1 MKACTTCGNE
11 IGDRVWKCPY
21 CEEVQTGPPPEPAKL
36 SAVPSINLKVGLP
49 TVDGALRKLK
59 RELQDAKSD
68 RRRLV
73 RVIHG
78 YGSTGVGGEIRV
90 AVRKQLRTMLAAKKI
105 QSFLA
110 GEDYSD
116 STIAGEA
123 LLARHLGL
131 RNSLR
136 TDSRN
141 PGITFVEL

>member
-1 MKACTTCGNE
+1 
-11 IGDRVWKCPY
+11 
-21 CEEVQTGPPPEPAKL
+21 
-36 SAVPSINLKVGLP
+36 VPSINLKAGLP

-59 RELQDAKSD
+59 RELQDAKAD

-73 RVIHG
+73 RIIHG

-90 AVRKQLRTMLAAKKI
+90 AVRKQLQGMLTSKKI
-105 QSFLA
+105 QSFLP

-116 STIAGEA
+116 STNAGEA

-131 RNSLR
+131 RSSLR